1 MAYPLYFLH
10 VHDALQWGGKVL
22 ERPCHDGFRRAFHCG
37 TGLPWTDAA
46 PHLKQRAVTPLAKL
60 TIDWRF

>member
-1 MAYPLYFLH
+1 MAYPLYFARFQL
-10 VHDALQWGGKVL
+10 GGKVR